1 MPEIVTPPLI
11 LIVAASLAYL
21 AGSVPFGV
29 IVTRSMGLENLREIG
44 SGNIGATNVLRTGN
58 KLAAFLTLVF
68 DAGKGAAAVLTARVL
83 LAEDAA
89 QLAGICA
96 FLGHLFPVWLG
107 FRGGKGVATC
117 LGVLLALSFP
127 AGLVVC
133 MTWLAVAAA
142 FRVSSLAALAAVA
155 SSPLWMFLAGY
166 SQGILLTIV
175 LIALVYLK
183 HVPNIRRL
191 AEGRE
196 PRIGGKR

>member
-68 DAGKGAAAVLTARVL
+68 DAGKGAAAVLAARLL

-175 LIALVYLK
+175 LIVLVYLK

-191 AEGRE
+191 AKGQE
-196 PRIGGKR
+196 PRIGGKG